1 MTPAPPGLRHALH
14 LDVEVGTTVET
25 GATAG
30 GIRRLVPITGGTASG
45 PLLTGRIL
53 PGGTDDQLIRTE
65 TWTEVEARYVVET
78 DRGELV
84 SVRSRGLRTGS
95 ADDIARLR
103 RDQPV
108 DPARIYF
115 RSSPT
120 FETSSTR
127 LSALTTRLFVG
138 SGTRHPRSVVLDFYE
153 VL

>member
-1 MTPAPPGLRHALH
+1 VTPTAPALRHALH
-14 LDVEVGTTVET
+14 LDVEVGAPVEV
-25 GATAG
+25 GPTAG
-30 GIRRLVPITGGTASG
+30 GIRRLVPITGGCASG

-53 PGGTDDQLIRTE
+53 PGGIDHQLIRTE

-84 SVRSRGLRTGS
+84 YVRNRGLRTGS
-95 ADDIARLR
+95 AEDIARLR
-103 RDQPV
+103 RDEPV

-120 FETSSTR
+120 FETSSAR

-138 SGTRHPRSVVLDFYE
+138 SGTRHPRSVVFDFYE